1 VGEIQGEEGE
11 KITPPAMLRDRIS
24 INRAPVLTL
33 WAAIVAERLGF
44 DREEALSLGKAVAGL
59 TAQRKGRRLGIF
71 APTPEALE
79 KARKEKRV
87 KELWIELLGRHVP
100 AINTPDGI
108 RAVNKAKPVDPGGV
122 ERYLEGKFGEALPD
136 VREAM
141 GALVKAFK
149 PDRLAQEA
157 FRLYEEF
164 RPGIPEGVAGW
175 GAKGELDL
183 NRVRALAPKK

>member
-1 VGEIQGEEGE
+1 MSQ
-11 KITPPAMLRDRIS
+11 DRIL

-44 DREEALSLGKAVAGL
+44 DREEALSLGKTVAGL
-59 TAQRKGRRLGIF
+59 TAQSKGRRLGIF
-71 APTPEALE
+71 APTPEALK

-108 RAVNKAKPVDPGGV
+108 RAVNKAKPIDPGGV
-122 ERYLEGKFGEALPD
+122 ERYLEGKFGEDLPA

-141 GALVKAFK
+141 RTLAKGFKA
-149 PDRLAQEA
+149 DQLAQEA
-157 FRLYEEF
+157 FGLYVEF
-164 RPGIPEGVAGW
+164 RPRIPEGVGGW

-183 NRVRALAPKK
+183 NCLRTLAAKK